1 MSARDLPAKEQAAAH
16 IAGLFAI
23 LQKPYDEFRPVW
35 SGADL
40 PARRV
45 FLKIAKLPESW
56 AGRAWDELGRNE
68 REALKTRVFDLRD
81 FLAVHLPARVC

>member
-1 MSARDLPAKEQAAAH
+1 VSARELPAKEQTAAH

-23 LQKPYDEFRPVW
+23 LGKPYDEFRPVW
-35 SGADL
+35 SGADM

-45 FLKIAKLPESW
+45 FLKIAKLPEVWAARSW
-56 AGRAWDELGRNE
+56 DGLGREE
-68 REALKTRVFDLRD
+68 RELLKTRVFALRD